1 MKNSESQPQT
11 TQTEIQLAPS
21 LSPEVT
27 KALKV
32 AYQKCANLIGQ
43 NEAIRELGFASQII
57 SKSPTLQ
64 KCSANTIIDSVVNAS
79 RANVTLNPALRLA
92 YLVPRKGAATLDIS
106 YMGLITIL
114 KKSGGCKYVDAFIV
128 YQDED
133 FSYNPAMGV
142 IQHTPHFAT
151 TEAEQKT
158 RKMIGCYSRAVLPS
172 NDTVFCYMPYWEIE
186 KVKRF
191 SEGSESKW
199 SAWTTWEEEM
209 VKKSVIKRHFKMLV
223 SGSEAAEVVE
233 ALRIEEENNPL
244 VKQPTKSSLFDLDFE

>member
-1 MKNSESQPQT
+1 MKNSENQS
-11 TQTEIQLAPS
+11 QTELQLTQK
-21 LSPEVT
+21 LSSEVAV
-27 KALKV
+27 ALQT
-32 AYQKCANLIGQ
+32 AFRKCVNLIGKD
-43 NEAIRELGFASQII
+43 EALRELGFAQQII
-57 SKSPTLQ
+57 AKSPTLQ
-64 KCSANTIIDSVVNAS
+64 KCSSNTIIDAVVNAS

-133 FSYNPAMGV
+133 FNYNPALGT

-151 TEAEQKT
+151 TEAEQKA

-244 VKQPTKSSLFDLDFE
+244 VKQPTKSSLFDVEFE

>member
-1 MKNSESQPQT
+1 MKSSENQPS
-11 TQTEIQLAPS
+11 QTELQLTQK
-21 LSPEVT
+21 LSSEVAV
-27 KALKV
+27 ALQT
-32 AYQKCANLIGQ
+32 AFRKCVNLIGKD
-43 NEAIRELGFASQII
+43 EALRELGFAQQII
-57 SKSPTLQ
+57 AKSPTLQ
-64 KCSANTIIDSVVNAS
+64 KCGSNTIIDAVVNAS

-133 FSYNPAMGV
+133 FNYNPALGT

-151 TEAEQKT
+151 TEAEQKA

-186 KVKRF
+186 KIKRF

-223 SGSEAAEVVE
+223 SGTEAAEVVE

>member
-1 MKNSESQPQT
+1 MKNSENQS
-11 TQTEIQLAPS
+11 QTELQLTQK
-21 LSPEVT
+21 LSSEVAV
-27 KALKV
+27 ALQTAFRKGV
-32 AYQKCANLIGQ
+32 NLIGKD
-43 NEAIRELGFASQII
+43 EALRELGFAQQII
-57 SKSPTLQ
+57 AKSPTLQ
-64 KCSANTIIDSVVNAS
+64 KCSSNTIIDAVVNAS

-133 FSYNPAMGV
+133 FNYNPALGT

-151 TEAEQKT
+151 TEAEQKA